1 MQKLSEVLM
10 VAGLM
15 LIAGAVGCTPGGVRG
30 VRAFDDLPE
39 AEGEVVSDAE
49 FLYELS
55 DKKYCTT
62 DDAYRGM
69 LQFVDGQD
77 TSSTFQ
83 ERTARVQM
91 HGLVK
96 KGWKHVA
103 EEPITKGKLA
113 YMFARALELP
123 GGVMY
128 NVTDANCRYALRE
141 LIYKD
146 VIRIGSEG
154 EKVSGAEFVGILG
167 RADDYRL
174 AAGDRGKGPFPNWPF
189 ISD

>member
-1 MQKLSEVLM
+1 MQKLAKMLM
-10 VAGLM
+10 VSGLI
-15 LIAGAVGCTPGGVRG
+15 LIAGAAGCTPGGVKG
-30 VRAFDDLPE
+30 VRAFEDLPP
-39 AEGEVVSDAE
+39 AQGEVASDAG

-55 DKKYCTT
+55 NKKYCST

-69 LQFVDGQD
+69 LYFVDGTD
-77 TSSTFQ
+77 TSSNFQ
-83 ERTARVQM
+83 ERTARVKM

-96 KGWKHVA
+96 DNWKHA
-103 EEPITKGKLA
+103 AQEPITKGKVA

-128 NVTDANCRYALRE
+128 NVTDACPRYALRE

-146 VIRIGSEG
+146 IIKIGSEG
-154 EKVSGAEFVGILG
+154 EKVSGAEYVGILG

-174 AAGDRGKGPFPNWPF
+174 AAGERGKGPFPNWPF